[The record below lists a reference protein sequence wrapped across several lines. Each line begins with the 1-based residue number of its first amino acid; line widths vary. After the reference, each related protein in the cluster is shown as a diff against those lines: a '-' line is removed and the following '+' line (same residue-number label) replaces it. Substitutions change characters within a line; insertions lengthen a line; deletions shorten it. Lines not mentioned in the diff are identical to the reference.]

1 MECLLIN
8 LGKKFDHK
16 SSTQKDLW
24 MSDRK
29 TFTSFIY
36 SLSQSM
42 YTQNKSNVRIAPQ
55 VSFIASSFD
64 HATGTTEIWDNL
76 VCPCLHI
83 CTVYTVTG
91 LQHLLFMAQRWW
103 PPCQAAANRNQSLRP
118 YPLLYWYQQVGRLL
132 GFGRLHLGTIPT
144 QSYIISLFTLDS
156 APSSCRK

>member
-64 HATGTTEIWDNL
+64 HATGTTEI
-76 VCPCLHI
+76 
-83 CTVYTVTG
+83 
-91 LQHLLFMAQRWW
+91 
-103 PPCQAAANRNQSLRP
+103 
-118 YPLLYWYQQVGRLL
+118 
-132 GFGRLHLGTIPT
+132 
-144 QSYIISLFTLDS
+144 
-156 APSSCRK
+156 